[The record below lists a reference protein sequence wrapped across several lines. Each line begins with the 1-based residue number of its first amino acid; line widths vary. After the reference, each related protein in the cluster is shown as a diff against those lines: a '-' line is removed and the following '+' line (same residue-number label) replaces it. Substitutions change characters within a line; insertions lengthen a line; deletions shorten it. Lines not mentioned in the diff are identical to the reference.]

1 MAKDKTVYVCDYC
14 GQESVKWMGKCPA
27 CNRWGTMKEMKV
39 QASPIPSKGGVNRLS
54 LTPSPLERAGER
66 LLLHDIEA
74 GAEPRMDMGDEE
86 LNRVLGGGLV
96 PGSLVLLGGEPG
108 IGKSTLTLQTVLR
121 LQDRRILYISGEE
134 SARQIKLRADR
145 LGPTNEGL
153 YVLCETSLEK
163 IFQHIEEMQ
172 PDLVVIDSIQT
183 IQTETVE
190 SSAGSLA
197 QIRECAAALLR
208 YAKSGGVSI
217 LLIGHINKEGSLAG
231 PKVLEHIVDVVL
243 QFEGDQH
250 HLYRILRSIK
260 NRFGSTSELGIYEMC
275 HDGLRQVSNPSE
287 LLLTD
292 NREGLSGVAISCS
305 IEGVR
310 PFLIETQALV
320 STAAYGTAQR
330 STTGFDGRR
339 LNMLLAV
346 LEKRV
351 GFKLAQKDV
360 FLNIAGGLRV
370 TDPAI
375 DLSVVAAVLS
385 SNGDMPIE
393 GDVCMAGEVGLSG
406 EIRPV
411 SRIEQRITE
420 AQKLGFRRI
429 LIPSHNMKGLNPKKY
444 DIELVP
450 VRRVVEAVRELFG

>member
-1 MAKDKTVYVCDYC
+1 MAKDKTAYVCENC
-14 GQESVKWMGKCPA
+14 GQESVKWLGKCPA
-27 CNRWGTMKEMKV
+27 CNQWGTMKEIKIGPS
-39 QASPIPSKGGVNRLS
+39 QSSSKGIS
-54 LTPSPLERAGER
+54 LAFSTQQRPTPQQ
-66 LLLHDIEA
+66 LHNIETSS
-74 GAEPRMDMGDEE
+74 EPRIDMGDGE

-108 IGKSTLTLQTVLR
+108 IGKSTLTLQTVLQ

-153 YVLCETSLEK
+153 YILCETSLEQ
-163 IFQHIEEMQ
+163 IFQHIEEMK

-190 SSAGSLA
+190 SSAGSLT

-208 YAKSGGVSI
+208 YAKTGGVSI
-217 LLIGHINKEGSLAG
+217 LLIGHINKEGTLAG

-260 NRFGSTSELGIYEMC
+260 NRFGSTSELGIYEMR

-305 IEGVR
+305 MEGVR

-370 TDPAI
+370 ADPAI
-375 DLSVVAAVLS
+375 DLSVIAAVLS

-411 SRIEQRITE
+411 SRIEQRIAE
-420 AQKLGFRRI
+420 AEKLGFKRI
-429 LIPSHNMKGLNPKKY
+429 LIPAHNMNGLNKEQYK
-444 DIELVP
+444 IELVP